1 MSQVGDGSVCRV
13 WWGHRGCTWAVLP
26 AMGGYVM
33 VAQERLP
40 ATDDQMCERLSLIS
54 WVDKNNI

>member
-1 MSQVGDGSVCRV
+1 M
-13 WWGHRGCTWAVLP
+13 WAVLP

-54 WVDKNNI
+54 WVDKRNNI